1 MRRLFESRWV
11 VLHFVRIFIQTRK
24 ATKATCEAT
33 HLRPRL
39 KRRQMKIRVVIALAV
54 LSFAPIFTGCTNT
67 QPAYYGTYPSDFDF
81 GPNHGY
87 DAYAAAPYDPYGAY
101 YQNFSTATPYY
112 YEPPE
117 SHRDCDARPCIA
129 YRRDAAQQ
137 SVAPEIIA
145 LPQKAEP
152 LNPPSTIARSP
163 HTNRT
168 PRRHHAADD
177 SDR

>member
-1 MRRLFESRWV
+1 MKT
-11 VLHFVRIFIQTRK
+11 RI
-24 ATKATCEAT
+24 
-33 HLRPRL
+33 
-39 KRRQMKIRVVIALAV
+39 VIAAAL
-54 LSFAPIFTGCTNT
+54 LFFAPLFAGCTNT

-101 YQNFSTATPYY
+101 YQNFAPATPYY

-129 YRRDAAQQ
+129 YRRNAAQQ
-137 SVAPEIIA
+137 SVEPEIIA
-145 LPQKAEP
+145 LPQKPEL
-152 LNPPSTIARSP
+152 LNPASTISRAPQTTTAHR
-163 HTNRT
+163 
-168 PRRHHAADD
+168 RRHTADD